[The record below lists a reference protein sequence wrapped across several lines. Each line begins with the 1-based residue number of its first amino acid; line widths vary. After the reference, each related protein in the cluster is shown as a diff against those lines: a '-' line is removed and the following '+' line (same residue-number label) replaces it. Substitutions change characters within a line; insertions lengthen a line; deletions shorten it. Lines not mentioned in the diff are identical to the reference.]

1 MLIRRVTPADLTAVR
16 AVTAAAAYKPQDEV
30 PVEVS
35 LADALRGGGWA
46 LPALSL
52 LAENADGEVVGYAL
66 GSWGRIGDTRAA
78 NISLLGVH
86 PAHRRR
92 GVGGALVHALL
103 GAADALDLPLVVVL
117 GDPELYG
124 RYGFRP
130 STDFGIVGQE
140 PGWGDA
146 FQVRALTAYDRSI
159 QGEFIYPE
167 PFDHV

>member
-1 MLIRRVTPADLTAVR
+1 MLIRRETPADRDAVR
-16 AVTAAAAYKPQDEV
+16 AVTAAAAYKPRDEV

-35 LADALRGGGWA
+35 LADALRGGSWA

-52 LAENADGEVVGYAL
+52 LAENAEGEVIGHAL
-66 GSWGRIGDTRAA
+66 CSWGRIGAARAA
-78 NISLLGVH
+78 NLSLLGVH

-92 GVGGALVHALL
+92 GAGSALIHALL
-103 GAADALDLPLVVVL
+103 GAADALDLPLIVVL
-117 GDPELYG
+117 GDPGLYG

-130 STDFGIVGQE
+130 STDVGIVGQE
-140 PGWGDA
+140 PGWGDV
-146 FQVRALTAYDRSI
+146 FQVRTLTAYDRSI